1 MLILTLIEKRLKMM
15 IKISIFPLHI
25 LSFLMFELDFLNQS
39 LGASTYEYV
48 LIDDSTYFPLSMNVI
63 SFLSFVRDTITDK

>member
-1 MLILTLIEKRLKMM
+1 
-15 IKISIFPLHI
+15 
-25 LSFLMFELDFLNQS
+25 MFELDFLNHS